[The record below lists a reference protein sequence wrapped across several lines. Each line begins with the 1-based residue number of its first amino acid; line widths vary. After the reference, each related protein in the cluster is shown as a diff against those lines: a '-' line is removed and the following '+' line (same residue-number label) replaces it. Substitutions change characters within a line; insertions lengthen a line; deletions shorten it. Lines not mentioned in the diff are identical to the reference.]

1 MTKFFNEAIF
11 NDTILL
17 NDAFFKMTHFF
28 KWRNFLMMHTFLMF
42 IQIWIHA
49 RVLSLSASIA
59 SMHDL
64 FIRRFLQI
72 FGGKFGATL
81 IFA

>member
-1 MTKFFNEAIF
+1 
-11 NDTILL
+11 
-17 NDAFFKMTHFF
+17 
-28 KWRNFLMMHTFLMF
+28 MMHTFLMF